1 MTLAVQS
8 PALPLWQRLFFK
20 VPVLGWV
27 AKDLLFGDK
36 NNVWF
41 ALIGFV
47 SLWLSSALTFGLPGL
62 YLPAVALVPVVFVLL
77 LLITKG

>member
-1 MTLAVQS
+1 MTHAANS
-8 PALPLWQRLFFK
+8 PSIPLWQRLFFK
-20 VPVLGWV
+20 VPVVGWV

-41 ALIGFV
+41 ALIAFF
-47 SLWLSSALTFGLPGL
+47 SLWMSAALTFGLPGL
-62 YLPAVALVPVVFVLL
+62 YLPAVALVPVVFLVL